1 MNYSVKPEGDLILRN
16 VIFSEPTQKQDGLS
30 LPPLTK
36 TPLVRQDFP
45 SLIFGNRHGNHGNH
59 SRSRAPIFKNPE
71 QLPVTPSCMKAT
83 VRKVPWAWV
92 KLSTYLT
99 ISQAKFPMA
108 TDAGAFSLIEGFTFG
123 DDIGMSRL
131 G

>member
-1 MNYSVKPEGDLILRN
+1 MSYSVKPERDLILRN
-16 VIFSEPTQKQDGLS
+16 LKFSVPTPEQDGLS
-30 LPPLTK
+30 LPSLTK

-45 SLIFGNRHGNHGNH
+45 SLIFRNRHGNHGDH
-59 SRSRAPIFKNPE
+59 ARPRASIFENPE

-83 VRKVPWAWV
+83 IRKVSRAWLE
-92 KLSTYLT
+92 LSTNRT

-108 TDAGAFSLIEGFTFG
+108 TDTGTFSLIEGFAFG
-123 DDIGMSRL
+123 NDIGMSRL